1 MCVLR
6 IELVSRTVSSEHN
19 LQANLQKHMQ
29 MKGAGNI
36 FRTPCMY
43 KFFNVQVSLYQNMKV
58 AKSKK
63 SSLSKKNNSPSFDQ
77 RFEFKVL

>member
-1 MCVLR
+1 MYALNS
-6 IELVSRTVSSEHN
+6 LVAQYLLNAIYRQTYRTICKSRGRAIFSEHLVCIN
-19 LQANLQKHMQ
+19 
-29 MKGAGNI
+29 
-36 FRTPCMY
+36 FD
-43 KFFNVQVSLYQNMKV
+43 VQVSLYQNMKV